1 MKNTFK
7 VTGLLLLL
15 VGLSSIDWLLGF
27 TTVMILVLVHML
39 NLLFDAEDRAIA
51 EIEQRQME
59 IDKKLEEINWMKRDY
74 RIGKFMEEN

>member
-39 NLLFDAEDRAIA
+39 NLLFDAEDRAIT

-59 IDKKLEEINWMKRDY
+59 IDEELEIIRDEKFRY
-74 RIGKFMEEN
+74 FMEVESK

>member
-1 MKNTFK
+1 MKNTIK

-27 TTVMILVLVHML
+27 STVMILVLAHL
-39 NLLFDAEDRAIA
+39 LSLLFDAEDREIA

-59 IDKKLEEINWMKRDY
+59 IDEELEIVRDEKFRY
-74 RIGKFMEEN
+74 FMEVESR

>member
-59 IDKKLEEINWMKRDY
+59 IDEELAIIRDEKFRY
-74 RIGKFMEEN
+74 FMEVESR

>member
-7 VTGLLLLL
+7 VTGLLLLI

-39 NLLFDAEDRAIA
+39 SLLFDAEDRAIA
-51 EIEQRQME
+51 EIEQRQMK
-59 IDKKLEEINWMKRDY
+59 IDEELAIIRDEKFRY
-74 RIGKFMEEN
+74 FMEVESK

>member
-1 MKNTFK
+1 MKNTLK
-7 VTGLLLLL
+7 SIAMLLTI
-15 VGLSSIDWLLGF
+15 VFASSYDWSWGLSIILIIVLAHVIQYLL
-27 TTVMILVLVHML
+27 
-39 NLLFDAEDRAIA
+39 DKEDKEIA

>member
-7 VTGLLLLL
+7 VTGLLLLI

-27 TTVMILVLVHML
+27 TTVMILVLFHML
-39 NLLFDAEDRAIA
+39 SLLFDAEDRSIA

-59 IDKKLEEINWMKRDY
+59 IDEELEIIRDEKFRY
-74 RIGKFMEEN
+74 FMEVESK